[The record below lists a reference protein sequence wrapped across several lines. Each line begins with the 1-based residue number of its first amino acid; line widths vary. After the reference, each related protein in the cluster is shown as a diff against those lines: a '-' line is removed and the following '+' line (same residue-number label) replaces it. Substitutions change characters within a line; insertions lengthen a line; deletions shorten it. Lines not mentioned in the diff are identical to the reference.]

1 MNRSDRFAWVT
12 ILSVMVFATTFC
24 SRGPKPGSPETEPPV
39 FDPPAAIEE
48 PGEEA
53 AEGWTTETE
62 IPDESLPPPGTSFGD
77 PKGVLKTIYFD
88 FDRYNLKPQAL
99 ENLNH
104 NLSWLRNNPD
114 FEIRIEGHC
123 DERGTDEYN
132 LTLGDRR
139 AISARE
145 YLVKRGIPATRIQ
158 VISFGEERP
167 VDSRHS
173 NSAWTKNRR
182 AEFLIV
188 SNLSR

>member
-1 MNRSDRFAWVT
+1 MNQPDRFTWVT
-12 ILSVMVFATTFC
+12 ILSVMVLATTFC
-24 SRGPKPGSPETEPPV
+24 ARGPKPGSPETEPPI
-39 FDPPAAIEE
+39 FNPPPAIEE
-48 PGEEA
+48 PDEEPA
-53 AEGWTTETE
+53 AGWKTETE
-62 IPDESLPPPGTSFGD
+62 IPDETLPPTGTSSGD

-88 FDRYNLKPQAL
+88 FDKYNLKPRAIKT
-99 ENLNH
+99 LNN

-139 AISARE
+139 AISAKE
-145 YLVKRGIPATRIQ
+145 FLVKRGVPANRIR

-167 VDSRHS
+167 VDPRHS

-188 SNLSR
+188 SNRSR